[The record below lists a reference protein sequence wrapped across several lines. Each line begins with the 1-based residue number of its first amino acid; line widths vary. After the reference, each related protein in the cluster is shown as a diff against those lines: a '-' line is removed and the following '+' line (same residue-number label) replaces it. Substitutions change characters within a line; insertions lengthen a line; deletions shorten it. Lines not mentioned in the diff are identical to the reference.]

1 MLVQGGGGGE
11 TGPKGEGGPGH
22 EASWEGALQQ
32 GPCPAPAAL
41 ALPGAATQAPCWT
54 HRRLHPAELPAAVR
68 EPSTACAL
76 RPAAWAHRGVR
87 GAPGTPLP
95 PGQPQSPMV
104 PPGHTH
110 SGLPEPQDSP
120 GSSSSPPRRL
130 GPRTS
135 SSVRGWGQGRRVLH
149 TPPPSPPRRLPAA
162 RPEGAQMPE
171 HRHTE
176 RCSAALASEKCK
188 SEPQGAAPQPLAA
201 HYPRAAREG
210 VREEV
215 PGMWRHRNRAH
226 RGGSRRHGR
235 WCGGS

>member
-1 MLVQGGGGGE
+1 MKHRGR
-11 TGPKGEGGPGH
+11 GP
-22 EASWEGALQQ
+22 SNT
-32 GPCPAPAAL
+32 AL
-41 ALPGAATQAPCWT
+41 AQPPPHWPCQELPHRPLVGHTDVSTLRSCQPLSGSQALRVPSGQG
-54 HRRLHPAELPAAVR
+54 HRR
-68 EPSTACAL
+68 T
-76 RPAAWAHRGVR
+76 GVLGER
-87 GAPGTPLP
+87 RAP

-226 RGGSRRHGR
+226 RGGSRRHGI